1 MANALTHPR
10 LIAIGTQTPPRQ
22 YTQSELPALFGA
34 TDEKIKRIFSNS
46 HIESRYL
53 CLPEPGPDGRIPDES
68 PAELLEKHRHFAL
81 KIGQAAIDKA
91 LQKAALTIRDI
102 DYISVVSTTGFL
114 CPSLTAHYIKALG
127 MRPDIQRIDIVG
139 MGCNGSLNGMQPV
152 VNFCALHPDTVGLLL
167 CVEICSAMYVIDDTL
182 GTAVVNSLFGDGAA
196 AAVISARPFE
206 SIAAGP
212 RILGFTSHILTE
224 AIDTM
229 RIELRGD
236 KYAFCLDKQI
246 PYFLGIHAK
255 TPVDNL
261 LRRFGLKLRDID
273 HWVIHSGG
281 RKVIDAIKY
290 SLNITEHDVR
300 HTVNILQNYGN
311 LSSGSFLFAYNRL
324 LEEGVAR
331 RGDFMVMMTMGPGAT
346 IECCLGEF

>member
-1 MANALTHPR
+1 
-10 LIAIGTQTPPRQ
+10 
-22 YTQSELPALFGA
+22 
-34 TDEKIKRIFSNS
+34 
-46 HIESRYL
+46 
-53 CLPEPGPDGRIPDES
+53 
-68 PAELLEKHRHFAL
+68 
-81 KIGQAAIDKA
+81 
-91 LQKAALTIRDI
+91 
-102 DYISVVSTTGFL
+102 
-114 CPSLTAHYIKALG
+114 

-139 MGCNGSLNGMQPV
+139 MGCNGGLNGMQPV